1 MFVIEILVGILPSA
15 VASMICGCART
26 NRNSLNSFE
35 PYDFFVPLEKIM
47 TTIAQIYAE
56 SNNAAAI
63 IAAFKDPEIIREA
76 EERVHD
82 EGENLTE
89 WYGMW
94 RFVQHRAGIISRKFD
109 YPYERLVQSINNWF
123 EP

>member
-1 MFVIEILVGILPSA
+1 
-15 VASMICGCART
+15 
-26 NRNSLNSFE
+26 LNSFE

-63 IAAFKDPEIIREA
+63 IAAFKNPEIIRKA
-76 EERVHD
+76 EERVHR
-82 EGENLTE
+82 EGKNLTE

-94 RFVQHRAGIISRKFD
+94 RFIQHRAGIISRKFD
-109 YPYERLVQSINNWF
+109 YPYERLVQGINNWF